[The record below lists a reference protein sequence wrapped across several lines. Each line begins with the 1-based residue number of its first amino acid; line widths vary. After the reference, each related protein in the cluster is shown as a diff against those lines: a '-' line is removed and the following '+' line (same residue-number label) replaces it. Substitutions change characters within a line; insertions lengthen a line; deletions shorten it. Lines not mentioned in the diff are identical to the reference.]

1 MEIRVFSGLTM
12 KILIVFLLTENLSF
26 SFLSCTGKAK
36 PKLLGFIS
44 IVNNN
49 SSTATTVTSTPTTTP
64 TTTTSATPT
73 TTTSTVTQTTPSI
86 TYSGSPYSFTSTVSI
101 TTITPTVSGTITSCS
116 SSPPLPSGLTLSAAC
131 EITGTPI
138 TVTAAANYTITP
150 SMTNGTATTTIS
162 ISVLVRKY
170 KIFVT
175 TATYTGDLKTLGSAA
190 NGPLGADNLCNADSN
205 KPSSGTY
212 KAMIND
218 GANRNACNTNSDC
231 TNPIENVNWIMT
243 ANTDYVR
250 ASDTASLF
258 TTNTAGI
265 NTNWPL
271 PNSFDAGAAI
281 QYWTGFS
288 NGTIWGHSTTDCN
301 LWTSSSNADT
311 GRMGQSN
318 SLSYNDAIRDAVIS
332 PTCDL
337 PQHLLCVEQ

>member
-218 GANRNACNTNSDC
+218 GANRDACNTNSDC

-311 GRMGQSN
+311 GRIGQSN

>member
-101 TTITPTVSGTITSCS
+101 TTITPTVSSTITSCS

-131 EITGTPI
+131 EITGTPT

-311 GRMGQSN
+311 GRIGQSN
-318 SLSYNDAIRDAVIS
+318 SLSYNDGDQRCS
-332 PTCDL
+332 
-337 PQHLLCVEQ
+337 H

>member
-101 TTITPTVSGTITSCS
+101 TTITPTVSSTITSCS

-311 GRMGQSN
+311 GRIGQSN

>member
-1 MEIRVFSGLTM
+1 
-12 KILIVFLLTENLSF
+12 
-26 SFLSCTGKAK
+26 
-36 PKLLGFIS
+36 
-44 IVNNN
+44 
-49 SSTATTVTSTPTTTP
+49 
-64 TTTTSATPT
+64 
-73 TTTSTVTQTTPSI
+73 
-86 TYSGSPYSFTSTVSI
+86 
-101 TTITPTVSGTITSCS
+101 
-116 SSPPLPSGLTLSAAC
+116 
-131 EITGTPI
+131 
-138 TVTAAANYTITP
+138 
-150 SMTNGTATTTIS
+150 MTNGTATTTIS

-175 TATYTGDLKTLGSAA
+175 TATYTGDLKTLGPAA

-311 GRMGQSN
+311 GRIGQSN

>member
-301 LWTSSSNADT
+301 LWTSSSNANT
-311 GRMGQSN
+311 GRIGQSN
-318 SLSYNDAIRDAVIS
+318 SLSYNDAIRDASTS

>member
-101 TTITPTVSGTITSCS
+101 TTITPTVSSTITSCS

-131 EITGTPI
+131 EITGTPT

-311 GRMGQSN
+311 GRIGQSN

>member
-131 EITGTPI
+131 EITGTPT

-311 GRMGQSN
+311 GRIGQSN

>member
-1 MEIRVFSGLTM
+1 MEIIISRRLTM
-12 KILIVFLLTENLSF
+12 KILVFFLLTEHVSF
-26 SFLSCTGKAK
+26 SLISCTGKAK

-49 SSTATTVTSTPTTTP
+49 SSSATTVTSTPTTATTTSTNP
-64 TTTTSATPT
+64 TTT
-73 TTTSTVTQTTPSI
+73 TVTQTTPSI

-131 EITGTPI
+131 EITGTPT
-138 TVTAAANYTITP
+138 TVTSAANYTITP
-150 SMTNGTATTTIS
+150 IMTNGTATTTIN
-162 ISVLVRKY
+162 IAVLNKKY
-170 KIFVT
+170 KIFIT
-175 TATYTGDLKTLGSAA
+175 SATYTGDLKTLGSAA

-205 KPSSGTY
+205 KPTSGTY

-231 TNPIENVNWIMT
+231 TNPLENVNWIMM

-271 PNSFDAGAAI
+271 PNSFDAGVAM

-301 LWTSSSNADT
+301 LWTSSSNANT
-311 GRMGQSN
+311 GRIGQSN
-318 SLSYNDAIRDAVIS
+318 SLSYNDAIRDAAIS

>member
-1 MEIRVFSGLTM
+1 MEIIISRRLTM
-12 KILIVFLLTENLSF
+12 KILIVFLLTEHVSF
-26 SFLSCTGKAK
+26 SLISCTGKAK

-49 SSTATTVTSTPTTTP
+49 SSSATTVTATPTTTSTTP
-64 TTTTSATPT
+64 TTTT
-73 TTTSTVTQTTPSI
+73 TVTQTTPSI
-86 TYSGSPYSFTSTVSI
+86 TYLGSPYSFTSTVSI

-131 EITGTPI
+131 EISGTPN
-138 TVTAAANYTITP
+138 TVTAAANYTINPT
-150 SMTNGTATTTIS
+150 MTSGTATVTIS

-170 KIFVT
+170 KIFIT
-175 TATYTGDLKTLGSAA
+175 SATYTGDLKTLGSAA

-218 GANRNACNTNSDC
+218 GANRDACNTNSDC
-231 TNPIENVNWIMT
+231 TNPAENVNWIMM

-250 ASDTASLF
+250 AVDSATLF
-258 TTNTAGI
+258 TTNSAGI
-265 NTNWPL
+265 FTNWNM

-301 LWTSSSNADT
+301 LWTSSSNANT
-311 GRMGQSN
+311 GRIGQSN
-318 SLSYNDAIRDAVIS
+318 SLSYNDAIRDASTS

>member
-190 NGPLGADNLCNADSN
+190 NGPLGADNLCNADSLVMEL
-205 KPSSGTY
+205 SGDILQQTAISGQAVQMQIRVGLV
-212 KAMIND
+212 KAI
-218 GANRNACNTNSDC
+218 
-231 TNPIENVNWIMT
+231 
-243 ANTDYVR
+243 
-250 ASDTASLF
+250 
-258 TTNTAGI
+258 
-265 NTNWPL
+265 
-271 PNSFDAGAAI
+271 
-281 QYWTGFS
+281 
-288 NGTIWGHSTTDCN
+288 H
-301 LWTSSSNADT
+301 
-311 GRMGQSN
+311 
-318 SLSYNDAIRDAVIS
+318 
-332 PTCDL
+332 
-337 PQHLLCVEQ
+337 